1 MEQVEKKFAYELRR
15 LKRQICC
22 ILENGGSSGG
32 NQNLQQVTDVG
43 NTTNNSL
50 LVIPTNVDK
59 EISIVNTQT
68 VANIFGNMPQGG
80 VKLIL
85 SDKVVG
91 DDEFIGTIELINNL
105 GYSAIL
111 SPQLIDGDII
121 MLLLPNT
128 PPDRTVIVTGVNG
141 VAADD
146 TGNVIV
152 PLGAP
157 PKKYFSS
164 DFTDAVTLRDPWLNG
179 KKVVIF
185 WNDASRYL
193 QETEYA
199 LVGDTLTIS
208 ATGFDGLNL
217 HDKIVVTETLN

>member
-68 VANIFGNMPQGG
+68 VANIFGNMPMGG
-80 VKLIL
+80 VKLLL

-111 SPQLIDGDII
+111 SPQLIDGDIV

-128 PPDRTVIVTGVNG
+128 PADRSIIVTGVNG
-141 VAADD
+141 VAADN
-146 TGNVIV
+146 TGNITL
-152 PLGAP
+152 PLSSP
-157 PKKYFSS
+157 PKKYFSA
-164 DFTDAVTLRDPWLNG
+164 DFTDSVSLTDPWLNG
-179 KKVVIF
+179 KNVAIF

-193 QETEYA
+193 LESEYTI
-199 LVGDTLTIS
+199 VGNLLTI
-208 ATGFDGLNL
+208 AAIGFDGLNL
-217 HDKIVVTETLN
+217 NDKIVVTETLN

>member
-1 MEQVEKKFAYELRR
+1 MNEKQIGYELRK

-68 VANIFGNMPQGG
+68 VANIFGNLPQGG

-121 MLLLPNT
+121 IKGIVGKNYNNERLNYIELKRVKYETINEIAS
-128 PPDRTVIVTGVNG
+128 RIIVTI
-141 VAADD
+141 
-146 TGNVIV
+146 T
-152 PLGAP
+152 PM
-157 PKKYFSS
+157 
-164 DFTDAVTLRDPWLNG
+164 
-179 KKVVIF
+179 
-185 WNDASRYL
+185 
-193 QETEYA
+193 
-199 LVGDTLTIS
+199 LV
-208 ATGFDGLNL
+208 
-217 HDKIVVTETLN
+217 